1 MKILI
6 VRLFPYEI
14 NINNYNVQ
22 EIGLAK
28 ALVKEGN
35 QCDIVFYTKGKEK
48 REIINVDNK
57 KINIF
62 WIKGYKMVYMEKNC

>member
-14 NINNYNVQ
+14 NINSYNVQ

-28 ALVKEGN
+28 AL
-35 QCDIVFYTKGKEK
+35 IRK
-48 REIINVDNK
+48 RK
-57 KINIF
+57 
-62 WIKGYKMVYMEKNC
+62 